1 MPQLE
6 RLENDREV
14 GYLVRDFKA
23 IFAVLAELYAQL
35 NSSEPDV
42 EALQHTVTIFR
53 SAVCTFTDNSMPPC
67 AYCMRFYDNA

>member
-14 GYLVRDFKA
+14 GYLVRDLKA
-23 IFAVLAELYAQL
+23 MFAALAELYVQL

-42 EALQHTVTIFR
+42 EVLQHTFAKFR
-53 SAVCTFTDNSMPPC
+53 SAVRTFTDNSMPPC
-67 AYCMRFYDNA
+67 A